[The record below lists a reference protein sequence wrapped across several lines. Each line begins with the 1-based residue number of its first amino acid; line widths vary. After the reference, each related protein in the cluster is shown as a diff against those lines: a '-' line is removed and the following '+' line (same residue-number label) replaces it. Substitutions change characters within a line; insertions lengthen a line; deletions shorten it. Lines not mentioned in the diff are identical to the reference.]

1 MIGAL
6 PVLRLSSE
14 DGPPTAFLP
23 PGSDGRVTGLLALIV
38 PAPMRVFTAY
48 ALEPVSNLQLN
59 LNVSP
64 AIIEWTASISDQT
77 CIDGYEVCWTVTT
90 YLHDAES
97 TNLTCHNV
105 TKDVTSS
112 TSIGQPHYC
121 IDYIA
126 IVVTFGMAGL
136 RSQSIYTNETA
147 LTIPPIG
154 IDIICEKFES
164 ANHLINI
171 SRTATSNSIIV
182 EAEALLDSKYCI
194 NVLGACIILSN
205 DSVCI
210 KGNATEVKLTIDDL
224 QACSIYNTSVDVTP
238 IDQNIRYYSE
248 AISTNSAN
256 STMIRSLVVEDI
268 TSKQV
273 TVSWEPVYQGSPC
286 ATHYRVCHKE
296 QNSTAEPDCSVLAR
310 TSNKTNISNLKSL
323 TYYTVEVSAL
333 LANQIYSDIVTETFR
348 TSELT
353 SVDMWEGVNLV
364 WFVDE
369 GAVGAQI
376 PTGYTEIKMLLFT
389 VVFVLAGTVLVKC
402 QNCTELESVSSLSL
416 NVSTSPAIIEWTAS
430 NSSQECLE
438 GYEVCLVV
446 TTHHNTTTSCSNVTV
461 EVTSFT
467 AGQQIQHC
475 VDYTATVTA
484 FSIDGLRSNPSLTT
498 HLYYPEFFIDNVI
511 NISRTVNSS
520 SIILEAHTLP
530 SYSLCTIHMVACM
543 GSEFGSMCLDGTET
557 EVKIEA
563 HQLFAC
569 TYYSTAFYV
578 TTSVESTMSDILQI
592 YTNNS
597 EMALIESV
605 SVGNINPSNVTLSWQ
620 PVYLLSPCLANYR
633 VCHLEHN
640 SLGEPSC
647 STLSSNLTTT
657 ILSDLKTLT
666 NYTVNVSAIFPD
678 ETDSDVIS
686 ITFRTSVHPP
696 ETRDSN
702 LDIPVIGSL
711 VYFESSALDHVAT
724 GAVA

>member
-1 MIGAL
+1 MLVHVNPCTTSTTVSQAYPGHAHTVPTDHAIEIPLLASIPL
-6 PVLRLSSE
+6 PVS
-14 DGPPTAFLP
+14 LP
-23 PGSDGRVTGLLALIV
+23 LG
-38 PAPMRVFTAY
+38 
-48 ALEPVSNLQLN
+48 ALEPVTNLQLN

-64 AIIEWTASISDQT
+64 AIIEWTASSSDQT

-112 TSIGQPHYC
+112 NSIGQPHYC
-121 IDYIA
+121 INYIA
-126 IVVTFGMAGL
+126 IVGTFGMAGL
-136 RSQSIYTNETA
+136 RSQSIHTNETA
-147 LTIPPIG
+147 LTIPPI
-154 IDIICEKFES
+154 D
-164 ANHLINI
+164 
-171 SRTATSNSIIV
+171 
-182 EAEALLDSKYCI
+182 
-194 NVLGACIILSN
+194 
-205 DSVCI
+205 
-210 KGNATEVKLTIDDL
+210 
-224 QACSIYNTSVDVTP
+224 
-238 IDQNIRYYSE
+238 
-248 AISTNSAN
+248 

-273 TVSWEPVYQGSPC
+273 TVFWEPVYQGSPC
-286 ATHYRVCHKE
+286 ATHYRVCHRE
-296 QNSTAEPDCSVLAR
+296 QNSTTEPDCSVLAT

-333 LANQIYSDIVTETFR
+333 LTTQIYSDIVTETFR
-348 TSELT
+348 TSEL
-353 SVDMWEGVNLV
+353 E
-364 WFVDE
+364 
-369 GAVGAQI
+369 
-376 PTGYTEIKMLLFT
+376 P
-389 VVFVLAGTVLVKC
+389 
-402 QNCTELESVSSLSL
+402 VSSLSL

-438 GYEVCLVV
+438 GYEVCLLV
-446 TTHHNTTTSCSNVTV
+446 TTYHNTTTSCSNVTV

-484 FSIDGLRSNPSLTT
+484 FSTDGLRSNSSLTT

-520 SIILEAHTLP
+520 SIILEAHTMS

-543 GSEFGSMCLDGTET
+543 ESEFGSMCLDGTET
-557 EVKIEA
+557 EIKLEA
-563 HQLFAC
+563 HELFAC

-597 EMALIESV
+597 ETSLIESV

-620 PVYLLSPCLANYR
+620 PVYLLSPCFSNYR
-633 VCHLEHN
+633 VCHLEQN
-640 SLGEPSC
+640 SLVEPSC
-647 STLSSNLTTT
+647 STLSRNLTTT

-686 ITFRTSVHPP
+686 ITFRTSVREPTDVALKIVVKYDTDHLC
-696 ETRDSN
+696 D
-702 LDIPVIGSL
+702 LVIL
-711 VYFESSALDHVAT
+711 VPGYIS
-724 GAVA
+724 